1 MRILDDDTL
10 VVFVSDCHIGGDHG
24 RDIFESAD
32 DLTALLDDLGRRT
45 GPVELVLAGDFFD
58 CLRISAVPDGQT
70 RTGVTIARPE
80 YRSLF
85 AALKRF
91 AAGTGRTVTY
101 LPGNHDAE
109 VWWNEAI
116 RDELKRAGLVHA
128 FALSWAAAFKS
139 DPLAVIYCEHGNEF
153 DPANLKRDYRDPY
166 DTPFGDHIVTDVIPR
181 LPHGRAAEA
190 MQLHDIERVF
200 PLDTIPNWIASKLFY
215 TLVTETV
222 RWLLLPLTIAF
233 VAYELIS
240 FAIGTGVRA
249 VQTLLVDVAY
259 DIAVVVVAA
268 SVFFFV
274 ARTIATRSMRAS
286 PPALNEADAIRD
298 PVGERRAATACRQL
312 PGRYRRVRLGPH
324 ARAVAGH
331 FQSEGWPW
339 SRRQFGL
346 LAAATPAYAGPLP
359 GARRLRRP
367 VRADACARRA
377 KCGHHW
383 RRALGASKT
392 GDATLEDGRAP
403 GDRRPTAADA
413 ATWRRA
419 TDCRIGHGRAAA
431 LAQ

>member
-91 AAGTGRTVTY
+91 AAGSSRMVTY

-139 DPLAVIYCEHGNEF
+139 DPLAIIYCEHGNEF

-286 PPALNEADAIRD
+286 PPALNEADAIRTRLESGAPPPLAD
-298 PVGERRAATACRQL
+298 SFPGDIAVFVSGHTHAPSLDTFNRKGGRGVVVNSGCWLRQL
-312 PGRYRRVRLGPH
+312 QPTRAHFRAPVVFAGRFVQTHVRVERS
-324 ARAVAGH
+324 AGTIGV
-331 FQSEGWPW
+331 ELWERP
-339 SRRQFGL
+339 RP
-346 LAAATPAYAGPLP
+346 ATQ
-359 GARRLRRP
+359 RLRMVERMAIAGRLP
-367 VRADACARRA
+367 PTPPPGEGQRIV
-377 KCGHHW
+377 
-383 RRALGASKT
+383 AS
-392 GDATLEDGRAP
+392 ATVEPPR
-403 GDRRPTAADA
+403 
-413 ATWRRA
+413 
-419 TDCRIGHGRAAA
+419 
-431 LAQ
+431 